1 MKGVKFFD
9 QRPRKD
15 PKALFGRGME
25 ISRVVRAFE
34 ANSWVAI
41 LGPRMVGK
49 TSLAIAGSHMFS
61 EKNGYNVVFVDLRNS
76 TTSRQATE
84 RILSRLP
91 ESIINRVAKY
101 LSGVSL
107 GAGGLSGSIRL
118 RQHASASRA
127 LEDALFEL
135 DRTILILDEIQNI
148 VQGVVPF
155 MRALATAFNE
165 NDTLL
170 VVFTGSYAG
179 VLRKLFETS
188 PRDEPYG
195 RPPIQ
200 ITVSPWPEFT
210 ALDFLKRGLTECGVG
225 YTDNELGMVLWKL
238 GTLPGWL
245 NLYGLRRCLGDSHE
259 EALSSVFSMG
269 IKDARRELENFI
281 AGRTPKVRTAL
292 KMLSYGATWGEL
304 LRKTAMSK
312 ETLSRLLDAL
322 MNELFIVAKDEVGVY
337 RISDPL
343 YRYAAER
350 L

>member
-1 MKGVKFFD
+1 MRGVKFFD

-15 PKALFGRGME
+15 PKALFGRE
-25 ISRVVRAFE
+25 REVSRVVRAFE

-41 LGPRMVGK
+41 LGPRMAGK
-49 TSLAIAGSHMFS
+49 TSLAIASSYMFS

-91 ESIINRVAKY
+91 ESIINKVTKY
-101 LSGVSL
+101 LSGVTL
-107 GAGGLSGSIRL
+107 GTGGLSGSIRL
-118 RQHASASRA
+118 RRNASASRA

-165 NDTLL
+165 NDSLL

-188 PRDEPYG
+188 PSDEPYG
-195 RPPIQ
+195 RPPVQ

-210 ALDFLKRGLTECGVG
+210 ALDFLRTGLKECGVK
-225 YTDNELGMVLWKL
+225 YNDNELGM
-238 GTLPGWL
+238 
-245 NLYGLRRCLGDSHE
+245 
-259 EALSSVFSMG
+259 AL
-269 IKDARRELENFI
+269 E
-281 AGRTPKVRTAL
+281 
-292 KMLSYGATWGEL
+292 TWN
-304 LRKTAMSK
+304 SP
-312 ETLSRLLDAL
+312 RLA
-322 MNELFIVAKDEVGVY
+322 
-337 RISDPL
+337 
-343 YRYAAER
+343 
-350 L
+350 

>member
-1 MKGVKFFD
+1 MKGIGFFD
-9 QRPRKD
+9 QRPRRD
-15 PKALFGRGME
+15 PKTLFGRERE
-25 ISRVVRAFE
+25 ISRIVRAFE
-34 ANSWVAI
+34 ANSWVAL
-41 LGPRMVGK
+41 LGPRMAGK
-49 TSLAIAGSHMFS
+49 TSLAIASSHLFS
-61 EKNGYNVVFVDLRNS
+61 KENGYNVVFVDLRNA

-91 ESIINRVAKY
+91 ESVLQKIAKY
-101 LSGVSL
+101 LSNVTL
-107 GAGGLSGSIRL
+107 GAGGLSGSIHL

-135 DRTILILDEIQNI
+135 EKTILILDEIQNL

-165 NDTLL
+165 NDGLL

-188 PRDEPYG
+188 PSDEPYG
-195 RPPIQ
+195 RPPLQ
-200 ITVSPWPEFT
+200 VTVSPWPEFT
-210 ALDFLKRGLTECGVG
+210 AVDFLKTGLEECGVE
-225 YTDNELGMVLWKL
+225 YTDSELGMVLWKL

-245 NLYGLRRCLGDSHE
+245 NLYGLRRCLGDSDE
-259 EALSSVFSMG
+259 EALSAVFSMG
-269 IKDARRELENFI
+269 IRDARRELENFLK
-281 AGRTPKVRTAL
+281 GRTPKARMAL
-292 KMLSYGATWGEL
+292 RMLSYGATWGEL
-304 LRKTAMSK
+304 LQKTGMSK

>member
-1 MKGVKFFD
+1 MRAVKFFD

-15 PKALFGRGME
+15 PKALFGRE
-25 ISRVVRAFE
+25 REVSRVVRAFE

-41 LGPRMVGK
+41 LGPRMAGK
-49 TSLAIAGSHMFS
+49 TSLAIASSYMFS
-61 EKNGYNVVFVDLRNS
+61 ERNGYNVVFVDLRNS

-91 ESIINRVAKY
+91 EFIINKVTKY
-101 LSGVSL
+101 LSGVTL

-118 RQHASASRA
+118 RRNASASLA

-165 NDTLL
+165 NDSLL

-188 PRDEPYG
+188 PSDEPYG
-195 RPPIQ
+195 RPPVQ

-210 ALDFLKRGLTECGVG
+210 ALDFLRTGLKECGVK
-225 YTDNELGMVLWKL
+225 YNDNELGMALWKL

-245 NLYGLRRCLGDSHE
+245 NLYGLRRCLGDSHD

-269 IKDARRELENFI
+269 IRDARRELENFLV
-281 AGRTPKVRTAL
+281 GRTRRFAL
-292 KMLSYGATWGEL
+292 PLKCSPMVQLGE
-304 LRKTAMSK
+304 SC
-312 ETLSRLLDAL
+312 
-322 MNELFIVAKDEVGVY
+322 
-337 RISDPL
+337 
-343 YRYAAER
+343 
-350 L
+350 